1 MTDKE
6 NEEIMGYVRTLL
18 EHSDYDFVLI
28 TTRRLDNEIID
39 GNIGMR
45 TSDGF
50 EAAAHVLLTQA
61 LAKNGE
67 VPRTFFL
74 ALEVVLRR
82 MQQTPEP
89 PDTNIMFN

>member
-6 NEEIMGYVRTLL
+6 NEEIMGYVCTLL

-74 ALEVVLRR
+74 ALEVVLRC